1 MDEKR
6 LTLRFSDLTLARYVV
21 QELAVLPIGGCRDRN
36 RAHGR
41 ISVQNQYIQQ
51 VQVARSETMI
61 AAVLGLMVGTFLIIG
76 VGFAHPEAIH
86 NAAHDTRHTTAFP
99 CH

>member
-1 MDEKR
+1 M
-6 LTLRFSDLTLARYVV
+6 
-21 QELAVLPIGGCRDRN
+21 
-36 RAHGR
+36 
-41 ISVQNQYIQQ
+41 QNQIIQQ
-51 VQVARSETMI
+51 VQAARSETMI
-61 AAVLGLMVGTFLIIG
+61 AAVLGLLVATFLILG